1 MSWRERADEDNRR
14 NRDRSPGRYRDRF
27 RLILRTLHSQ
37 LCLRIRGSSNI
48 VSGLQEKKTGDT
60 PPPIIQ

>member
-14 NRDRSPGRYRDRF
+14 NRDRSLGRYRDRF

-37 LCLRIRGSSNI
+37 LCISESSDI
-48 VSGLQEKKTGDT
+48 VSGLQERKTGDM